1 MNEISF
7 FFYLSLIQSMN
18 QVEFFGFPEAP
29 NGLWIVSAN
38 EINAEPVPHA
48 SPIRKF
54 SRREEDAAP
63 PPSVFSRFANLPF

>member
-1 MNEISF
+1 MNEIS

-38 EINAEPVPHA
+38 EMNAEPVPNA

-54 SRREEDAAP
+54 SRRE
-63 PPSVFSRFANLPF
+63 

>member
-7 FFYLSLIQSMN
+7 FYLSWIPSMN

-38 EINAEPVPHA
+38 EMNAEPVPNA
-48 SPIRKF
+48 SLLR
-54 SRREEDAAP
+54 SGSSREENKMLP
-63 PPSVFSRFANLPF
+63 PPSLCLFSLG